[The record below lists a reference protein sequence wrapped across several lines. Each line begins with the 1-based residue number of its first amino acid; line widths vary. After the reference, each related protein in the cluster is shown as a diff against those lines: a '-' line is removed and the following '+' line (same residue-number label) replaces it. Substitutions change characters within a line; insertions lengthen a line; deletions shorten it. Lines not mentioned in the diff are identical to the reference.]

1 MRSKVAKRIL
11 DNTPE
16 EVKIFVRLH
25 TDIVVRVNQLLKE
38 KGYTQKQLAEK
49 LDKTP
54 SEINKWLSNEHNF
67 TLKSIAK
74 LQAELGSPILYVP
87 VTKTVSSFN
96 THYGKTTFKVYKN
109 LARVPDTAS
118 LKKPWIVNIQ
128 SPKKELANVG

>member
-16 EVKIFVRLH
+16 DVKIFVRLYA
-25 TDIVVRVNQLLKE
+25 DIIVRVNQLLKE

-54 SEINKWLSNEHNF
+54 SEIHKWLSNEHNF
-67 TLKSIAK
+67 TLKSLAK

-87 VTKTVSSFN
+87 VVKTVSAFN
-96 THYGKTTFKVYKN
+96 AHYGKTTFKVYRNVMKMQE
-109 LARVPDTAS
+109 
-118 LKKPWIVNIQ
+118 KKKVEEWNGQ
-128 SPKKELANVG
+128 HSPNKIKEADAA